1 MAGFATY
8 NRRRAEVMGSV
19 RRLQDRLRATEDHR
33 ALTPREQEIVRLVA
47 RGFTNREIGERL
59 GISPATVA
67 VYLHS
72 VFIKSGLRSRREIK
86 WCLDGGLV
94 LRDGKILSGG
104 RRPIR
109 FVSVPVA

>member
-1 MAGFATY
+1 
-8 NRRRAEVMGSV
+8 MGAV
-19 RRLQDRLRATEDHR
+19 RRLQDRLRGTEDHR

-67 VYLHS
+67 VHLHS
-72 VFIKSGLRSRREIK
+72 VFIKNGLRSRREIK

-94 LRDGKILSGG
+94 LRDGRILSGG

-109 FVSVPVA
+109 FVSVPVS